1 MGLKRA
7 FFFKELCEG
16 FISEL
21 AVKYYDGKHPKHFL
35 WVDHYKFITNN
46 INPGEKVMD
55 IGCGASLSYNLELA
69 KNQIVV
75 DAVDINPALIQKCKT
90 EKRLENINF
99 RLLDITKELPDQ
111 QYDTV
116 ILSHILEHLSDPA
129 ELLRKLHK
137 ITQKI
142 ILRLPRYDDH

>member
-1 MGLKRA
+1 
-7 FFFKELCEG
+7 
-16 FISEL
+16 
-21 AVKYYDGKHPKHFL
+21 
-35 WVDHYKFITNN
+35 
-46 INPGEKVMD
+46 MD